1 MPSALNRIEAIMEM
15 LDHRSP
21 VVFLDYDGVLTPV
34 VQRPDDAVMD
44 EAARRLVRDLA
55 RNVPVAVISGRDL
68 EDLKSRLRVDGVH
81 YAGSHGFDIVGA
93 GDDPISHAPASAFLS
108 TLETAEAG
116 LKREIHGIDGA
127 RLERK
132 KYTIAVHYREAPDA
146 NVGKVAEAVE
156 TVRRAHDGLRK
167 TRGKKVFELQPDL
180 DWDKGKA
187 VRWLLE
193 NAIDLEGKKALPIY
207 IGDDVTDEDAFR
219 ELADHGIG
227 IFVRD
232 GDDAG
237 KTLARYSLDDVEAVH
252 RFLKQFL
259 QRILQKYGVKSL
271 YHSLF

>member
-1 MPSALNRIEAIMEM
+1 M
-15 LDHRSP
+15 
-21 VVFLDYDGVLTPV
+21 
-34 VQRPDDAVMD
+34 
-44 EAARRLVRDLA
+44 
-55 RNVPVAVISGRDL
+55 
-68 EDLKSRLRVDGVH
+68 
-81 YAGSHGFDIVGA
+81 
-93 GDDPISHAPASAFLS
+93 
-108 TLETAEAG
+108 AEAR
-116 LKREIHGIDGA
+116 LKREIDGIEGA

-132 KYTIAVHYREAPDA
+132 KYTIAIHYRDVPDA
-146 NVGKVAEAVE
+146 DVGKVADAVE

-180 DWDKGKA
+180 DWDKGKG

-193 NAIDLEGKKALPIY
+193 NVIDLDGKKPLPIY

-232 GDDAG
+232 GADAG
-237 KTLARYSLDDVEAVH
+237 KTLARYGLDDVEAVH